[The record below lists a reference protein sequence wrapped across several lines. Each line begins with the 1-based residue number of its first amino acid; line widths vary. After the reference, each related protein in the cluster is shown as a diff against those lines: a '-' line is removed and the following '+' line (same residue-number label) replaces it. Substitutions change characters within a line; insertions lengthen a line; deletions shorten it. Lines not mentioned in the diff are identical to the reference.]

1 MYAVSI
7 DKLYLRFISSRDEL
21 QDGEYLV
28 NEITPELLQEID
40 AKCLEV
46 SNVS

>member
-7 DKLYLRFISSRDEL
+7 DKMYLRSISSPDEL

-28 NEITPELLQEID
+28 RELTPELLQEIE
-40 AKCLEV
+40 AKNAEV
-46 SNVS
+46 SNG

>member
-7 DKLYLRFISSRDEL
+7 DKLYLRSISSPDEL

-28 NEITPELLQEID
+28 RELTPELLQEIE
-40 AKCLEV
+40 AKNAEV
-46 SNVS
+46 SNG

>member
-7 DKLYLRFISSRDEL
+7 NKLYLRSISSPDEL

-28 NEITPELLQEID
+28 RELTPELLQEIE
-40 AKCLEV
+40 AKNAEV
-46 SNVS
+46 SNAS

>member
-7 DKLYLRFISSRDEL
+7 NKLYLRSISSPDEL

-28 NEITPELLQEID
+28 RELTPELLQEIE
-40 AKCLEV
+40 AKNAEV
-46 SNVS
+46 SSAS

>member
-7 DKLYLRFISSRDEL
+7 NKLYLRSISSPDEL

-28 NEITPELLQEID
+28 RELTPELLQEIE
-40 AKCLEV
+40 AKNAEV
-46 SNVS
+46 SNG

>member
-7 DKLYLRFISSRDEL
+7 DKLYLRSISSPDEL

-28 NEITPELLQEID
+28 REITPELLAEIE
-40 AKCLEV
+40 AKNTEV
-46 SNVS
+46 ASV